1 NEKTVSASFANRTV
15 PIDEKHSKNGCFYL
29 FVYLLFMLYF
39 YNGISSYLQG
49 SSMGLKILNI
59 MVKVWITGVSES
71 VLKREKSFGI
81 RVNTAGL

>member
-1 NEKTVSASFANRTV
+1 
-15 PIDEKHSKNGCFYL
+15 
-29 FVYLLFMLYF
+29 
-39 YNGISSYLQG
+39 
-49 SSMGLKILNI
+49 MGLKILNI